1 MKLVLSTRSGVN
13 GFTLDPSLGEIILTH
28 LDIKKGK
35 IYSVNEGNAKNWDD
49 LLPSMWR
56 TARGHAFTGN
66 QRMENCKYPK
76 DGSSPKSLRYIG
88 SMVAN
93 VHCTLLYGGI
103 FLYPVDK
110 KSPKGKLQYDNFNLY
125 LIFPNVLY
133 GVFPMSFLM
142 EQAGGHAFTGNQ
154 RMLDCSEAEQSKA
167 ATFVFGLDLL
177 GYDMDWDTSGEA
189 PAIQYRDDI

>member
-1 MKLVLSTRSGVN
+1 MENLVLSTRSGVN
-13 GFTLDPSLGEIILTH
+13 GFTLDPSLGEIIITH
-28 LDIKKGK
+28 LDIKIPKKGK
-35 IYSVNEGNAKNWDD
+35 IYSMNEGNAKNWDD
-49 LLPSMWR
+49 LLPR
-56 TARGHAFTGN
+56 RPTTKY
-66 QRMENCKYPK
+66 MENCKYPK

-110 KSPKGKLQYDNFNLY
+110 KSPKGKLR
-125 LIFPNVLY
+125 VLY

-167 ATFVFGLDLL
+167 AIFVFGLDLL

>member
-1 MKLVLSTRSGVN
+1 MLESMINHPTPTRAKVSDIAIAVRQGVDAIMLSGETAHGNFPLKVVKVMQTVALRNEPSVQSEETFLRALKLLLLVLSTRSGVN

-28 LDIKKGK
+28 LDIK
-35 IYSVNEGNAKNWDD
+35 
-49 LLPSMWR
+49 
-56 TARGHAFTGN
+56 
-66 QRMENCKYPK
+66 MENCKYPK

-88 SMVAN
+88 S
-93 VHCTLLYGGI
+93 
-103 FLYPVDK
+103 
-110 KSPKGKLQYDNFNLY
+110 
-125 LIFPNVLY
+125 VLY